1 MPALKAIEQSLNHL
15 FQIKKYGKDSAF
27 SRFIPATYDQIQF
40 PWQQFFEANFVELFN
55 GLMIRGTE
63 NVNTIFLAVF
73 PTDDVLEKFISQSIP
88 GDLLFMHHPLVM
100 ECGAPLGKSGRGFIP
115 IPSKYLQAIKGKKL
129 SIYTCHGPMD
139 FHQTY
144 GTSISIAKA
153 LQANAID
160 GFAYGGPENEPVGL
174 ICEIDETTTEKLQKR
189 LKQLFNI
196 PYTDF
201 EGKQHDSIKKIAIIA
216 GCGDVVSLMKEAE
229 EKGAE
234 AYITGEIHCHID
246 NDYGRHKYSLIMDYV
261 KETNMSLIGV
271 SHSASEYL
279 VKETLMYDWFKENF
293 DVDVTLIPQET
304 WWL

>member
-1 MPALKAIEQSLNHL
+1 MPALKKIEQSLDHL
-15 FQIKKYGKDSAF
+15 FQIEKYGKDSAF
-27 SRFIPATYDQIQF
+27 SRFIPAVYDPIKF
-40 PWQQFFEANFVELFN
+40 PWQQFFEATFVDLFN
-55 GLMIRGTE
+55 GLMIHGSE
-63 NVNTIFLAVF
+63 NVNKVFLAVF
-73 PTDDVLEKFISQSIP
+73 PTDDVLETFISQSTP

-100 ECGAPLGKSGRGFIP
+100 ECGDPIGRSGRGFIP
-115 IPSKYLQAIKGKKL
+115 IPEKYLQGIKEKQL
-129 SIYTCHGPMD
+129 SIYTCHVPMD
-139 FHQTY
+139 FHQTH

-153 LQANAID
+153 LNATVVD
-160 GFAYGGPENEPVGL
+160 DFAYGGPEQEPVGL
-174 ICEIDETTTEKLQKR
+174 ICEIDETSTKALQKH
-189 LKQLFNI
+189 LKQLFQI

-201 EGKQHDSIKKIAIIA
+201 EGKRHDSIKKIAIIA

-246 NDYGRHKYSLIMDYV
+246 NNYGRHKYSLIMDYV

-293 DVDVTLIPQET
+293 DVDVILLPQEK